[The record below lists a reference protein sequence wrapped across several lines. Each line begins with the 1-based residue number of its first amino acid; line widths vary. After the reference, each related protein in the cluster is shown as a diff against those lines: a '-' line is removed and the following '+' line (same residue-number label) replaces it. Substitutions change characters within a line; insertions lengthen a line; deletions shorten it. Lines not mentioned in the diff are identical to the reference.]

1 MQNTNT
7 TTLKRDGRLS
17 VRLISL
23 LLFVAMFVQIISI
36 CCFATSGMSF
46 QLGGSANSTGIVNGI
61 GKFDSDETIKAL
73 KKDLIASLNKDLL
86 KKVEDYELRGEVSV
100 IITFSEDSLITKYT
114 DSSESRH
121 MSFAEYSTTASA
133 SKFKNSLASNQ
144 NQMLSLLSQ
153 EGLIDEIEYN
163 YFNIVD
169 GAAVKTTYENLEA
182 ITKIEGVG
190 RIIISNTYEALEAV
204 DNPVDVYETG
214 IFNSGSVTYTG
225 KGTLVAIL
233 DTGCDYNHSAFTSY
247 AVQGAAFDRAYVE
260 SKLPY
265 TQAYLDNSSLEAREV
280 YYGNITNNKIVFGYD
295 YADNDPDI
303 MPFAQSHGT
312 HVAGVIAGKDDVIT
326 GVAIDA
332 QLAIMKVFSDYSDGA
347 EDVDILAALED
358 SVTLGVDAI
367 NMSLGASC
375 GFTREVDDEY
385 KNGLYDRIKAAG
397 ISLIVAASNDYS
409 SGYGGAESDTN
420 KTTNPDSSTVGAPST
435 YDAAMSVAS
444 INGRK
449 ENYMLANGE
458 LVVFY
463 TEAYNSSTKEY
474 NFFEMLGI
482 NKDNPHAELDYVT
495 IPGYGYQINYTG
507 LQMQG
512 KIALVKRGDITFE
525 EKVQYAREAGAAGI
539 IIYNNVVG
547 TITMTVGDDL
557 EIPVVS
563 IGKDEGE
570 KMAQHA
576 TGKIVLDYTNEAG
589 PFMSDFSA
597 WGPTPSLTLKP
608 EITAHGGNILSAVI
622 GGEYEKL
629 SGTSMAAPNLCGI
642 VVLIRQYVKETYGG
656 DAETVRDLVNQ
667 LCMST
672 ATIALDKN
680 GNPYSPRKQGAGIAD
695 IAKATTTPAY
705 LYVNNG
711 SGKTKLELGDDP
723 QRTGV
728 YVMSINLKNLS
739 DVAQSYRLGSIV
751 MTESVSS
758 AEPEYVA
765 EMAYILNASSTYSVE
780 GGTISN
786 GVVTVGAKGDAVVT
800 VTVTLSDADK
810 NYLNSTFAN
819 GMYVEGYLTFD
830 NINENGVDLNAPFLA
845 FYGNWGEAPIFDL
858 DYYEV
863 ETEAH
868 NSAIDED
875 DKIKADYYATIPLGT
890 YYYDYV
896 LPLGSYVY
904 DMDESKYNPIP
915 ATQEHASISY
925 YEDAI
930 SGVYGV
936 FAGLLRSAK
945 EMNIEIIDTSTGEV
959 VWDKT
964 EYNCYKAHYSGGV
977 APYRASI
984 NLPMVDYDKNT
995 VFGSNNVRYE
1005 VVLTAK
1011 LDWDNGERNSSDT
1024 YSFSFYVDYEAPS
1037 VVDATFKTE
1046 YDKSLKKNRYY
1057 ADIIVYDN
1065 HYAMSI
1071 RPIFIYEYLDETTNE
1086 MMKTYTTLSESPTPI
1101 YQESRG
1107 TTTKVRI
1114 EITDYIDL
1122 IADSV
1127 MPEGL
1132 TVYLDDYAMNGN
1144 IAYIPFDNTESSDLE
1159 FDAEGLN
1166 LNGSKEL
1173 NLNINE
1179 TIDLTEYLIYE
1190 DATLTVN
1197 SAYLGTLTW
1206 TSSDESIVAIHRGKI
1221 EAKAPGTAIISVTG
1235 SEWVTDDGVQIY
1247 KNLTVNVGTD
1257 VSDNPNSSM
1266 NVELESLKFTSYKTL
1281 FAFSSDIDY
1290 SEIGETGARKF
1301 FDGNANISFYPSES
1315 VQLYYDLAPWN
1326 LDPSRYT
1333 LQWVS
1338 SNPKV
1343 ATVDE
1348 NGVVTAQSEGSA
1360 RISLQITFAG
1370 KDKPSTLMARCSLEV
1385 KSEFVI
1391 DGRTLVAYKG
1401 HGGDI
1406 KIPDDKGISTIGA
1419 FAFCHYNL
1427 NNELEVEKDEDGYYD
1442 IDLKKEPIGNNT
1454 ITSIE
1459 IPDGVETIEKYAFY
1473 NCKLLNNVVLP
1484 DTLETIGEYAFASCS
1499 VLKNVN
1505 FENVRIIRD
1514 YAFNKCDSLTC
1525 DDIGGVDLTRL
1536 YAVGAYAFEGTRLT
1550 TLDLPNL
1557 SRVSEGAFANC
1568 SYLSSVKLGK
1578 RTRISAKMFQ
1588 NTAIEAIE
1596 IYSDSIPDYAF
1607 SGCKKLKD
1615 VVIKNDISYLGIE
1628 AFSGCTKL
1636 ENVTFEAGCE
1646 KIAEMAFYQCYALA
1660 NFKLPA
1666 CDIVVYDNAFANSGL
1681 EELLFAP
1688 NTYLTDMGVGVFDL
1702 VSNFTV
1708 DITDSNYYEE
1718 VDGVIYSKDRTKL
1731 VFVLPN
1737 YNFKNFEVPASVKEI
1752 GAGAFSS
1759 NKKIQ
1764 NVTFADGSQLEYIG
1778 NGAFANCTT
1787 LRRVTLP
1794 DNPVEIDGFAF
1805 MGTTY
1810 SGFAINLN
1818 NVTSVGDRAFWGSN
1832 ISSVKLTTENVVI
1845 GEAAFY
1851 LCSNLYTVEL
1861 GEKAQIGAYA
1871 FADSSVRVVKI
1882 NGDGATNN
1890 SEDFV
1895 GATVA
1900 NAAFGGCTNLST
1912 FDFANVSGELGEMAF
1927 YGCTALNAVNA
1938 PHITA
1943 IGDASFADCY
1953 NLSVFSA
1960 ERLTTIGAY
1969 AFAPYSEDATQGA
1982 DLQTI
1987 YAPNLTTVGDG
1998 AFMACYSLKSID
2010 LSKVTSLGFAAFY
2023 SCVELETVILTAAL
2037 TELPDYAFFGC
2048 DKLSSIDLSNIV
2060 RFGQFVVYGAKLPA
2074 HLDLS
2079 KAEYI
2084 GYCAFSEYYGDDY
2097 KIENR
2102 IETVYAPVLKEID
2115 EQAFYGC
2122 NKLREFIAPQVEKI
2136 GMGAFSKTA
2145 LTRFGVSNSI
2155 QSIGYS
2161 VFEGCESF
2169 TEFYA
2174 IVNGEEVTDS
2184 DYYEFDNAV
2193 LNDGV
2198 VYIKSANG
2206 YILTCYPTAKEDTVL
2221 TVLEG
2226 TVKIGFGAAIGNK
2239 YLETLILPE
2248 SLKYIGNFAFYE
2260 CSNLKTVKFNSYY
2273 APIIEGTLTGD
2284 TIDINGENV
2293 ADYPGFEELYK
2304 YDFYY
2309 KLEKTVGTPLYYS
2322 NFVDVISS
2330 KNASELIYIIPLN
2343 SSGYDSRLYSAYFN
2357 PSETENSGTV
2367 TGPNVLAF
2375 VEAVENLP
2383 VEITRFDTKLINAA
2397 INAYNALSKTEMAEI
2412 DEAYINRF
2420 IEARRVYNAS
2430 VVINK
2435 INHVFDMY
2443 NSEYAYNTLKSAVA
2457 SFEALSAE
2465 EKALVSNA
2473 AVLETKKAELAEK
2486 MGKTLDFTLSY
2497 SDYFPATEE
2506 NNNDTTDAPE
2516 KNNGWVIVLIVGVS
2530 VIVLAAAAAVVLLLL
2545 KKKKE
2550 NELPEA
2556 SEEEAS
2562 EEEITGEE
2570 ASDAEVTT
2578 EEPHDEE
2585 SSEESVQISVA
2596 DDQTKED

>member
-7 TTLKRDGRLS
+7 KTQNRNGSLS
-17 VRLISL
+17 VRLVSL
-23 LLFVAMFVQIISI
+23 LLFVALFVQMISI
-36 CCFATSGMSF
+36 CCLAATGKTF
-46 QLGGSANSTGIVNGI
+46 QLGGSSNSTGIVNGI
-61 GKFDSDETIKAL
+61 GKFDSDQTIKDL
-73 KKDLIASLNKDLL
+73 KKSLIASLNRDLIQ
-86 KKVEDYELRGEVSV
+86 KIEDYELRGEVSA
-100 IITFSEDSLITKYT
+100 IITFSDDSLITKYT
-114 DSSESRH
+114 GSSESKR
-121 MSFAEYSTTASA
+121 MSFSEYSATKSA
-133 SKFKNSLASNQ
+133 SKFKDSLASNQ
-144 NQMLSLLSQ
+144 NKVLSLLSQ
-153 EGLIDEIEYN
+153 AGLIDEVEYN

-182 ITKIEGVG
+182 ISAQAGVE
-190 RIIISNTYEALEAV
+190 RIIISNTYKALEAV

-214 IFNSGSVTYTG
+214 IFNSGSVQYTG

-247 AVQGAAFDRAYVE
+247 AVQGALYDRDYIE
-260 SKLPY
+260 SKLPH
-265 TQAYLDNSSLEAREV
+265 TQAYLDNTSLEAREV

-303 MPFAQSHGT
+303 MPFEQSHGT

-358 SVTLGVDAI
+358 AVALEVDAI

-375 GFTREVDDEY
+375 GFTREVDEDY

-420 KTTNPDSSTVGAPST
+420 KTSNPDSSTVGAPST

-463 TEAYNSSTKEY
+463 TEAYNASYKEY

-482 NKDNPHAELDYVT
+482 NKDNSHAEFEYVT

-507 LQMQG
+507 LEMEG
-512 KIALVKRGDITFE
+512 RIALVKRGDITFQD
-525 EKVQYAREAGAAGI
+525 KVKYAREAGAAGI

-547 TITMTVGDDL
+547 NITMTVGDDL

-570 KMAQHA
+570 KLAQHA

-642 VVLIRQYVKETYGG
+642 VVLIRQYVKETYSN
-656 DAETVRDLVNQ
+656 DPETVRDLVNQ

-695 IAKATTTPAY
+695 IAKATTTSAY
-705 LYVNNG
+705 LYVDNG

-728 YVMSINLKNLS
+728 YEMSINLKNLS
-739 DVAQSYRLGSIV
+739 NSAAQSYRLGSIV

-765 EMAYILNASSTYSVE
+765 EMAYMLNAASTYKVTGE
-780 GGTISN
+780 GATLSN
-786 GVVTVGAKGDAVVT
+786 GVVTVAPGSEAVVT
-800 VTVTLSDADK
+800 VTITLSDADK
-810 NYLNSTFAN
+810 NYLNSTFEN

-830 NINENGVDLNAPFLA
+830 NTDENGVDLNAPFLA

-868 NSAIDED
+868 NSAIDDD

-904 DMDESKYNPIP
+904 DMDESKYTPIP
-915 ATQEHASISY
+915 ATQEHAAISY

-945 EMNIEIIDTSTGEV
+945 EMNIQIIDTSTGNV
-959 VWDKT
+959 VWEKS
-964 EYNCYKAHYSGGV
+964 EYNCYKAHYSGGI

-984 NLPMVDYDKNT
+984 NLPMVDYDTNT

-1005 VVLTAK
+1005 VVMTAK
-1011 LDWDNGERNSSDT
+1011 LDWDDGERNSSDT

-1046 YDKSLKKNRYY
+1046 YDKSKKKNRYY

-1101 YQESRG
+1101 YQETRG

-1144 IAYIPFDNTESSDLE
+1144 IAYIPFDHTDNPDIE
-1159 FDAEGLN
+1159 FAAD
-1166 LNGSKEL
+1166 EL
-1173 NLNINE
+1173 ALDINE
-1179 TIDLTEYLIYE
+1179 TFDLTEYLVYE
-1190 DATLTVN
+1190 DTAIN
-1197 SAYLGTLTW
+1197 PAYLGNLTW

-1221 EAKAPGTAIISVTG
+1221 EAKAPGTAVISVIG
-1235 SEWVTDDGVQIY
+1235 SEWKESQKITI
-1247 KNLTVNVGTD
+1247 TVSED
-1257 VSDNPNSSM
+1257 EIDNPNSSM
-1266 NVELESLKFTSYKTL
+1266 KVELESLKFTSFKTL

-1290 SEIGETGARKF
+1290 SEIGETGAHKF
-1301 FDGNANISFYPSES
+1301 FDGNTSISFYPSES
-1315 VQLYYDLAPWN
+1315 VQLYYDLDPWN

-1333 LQWVS
+1333 LKWVS

-1370 KDKPSTLMARCSLEV
+1370 KDKPSTLMARCTLEV
-1385 KSEFVI
+1385 KSEFVLE
-1391 DGRTLVAYKG
+1391 GSKLVAYKG
-1401 HGGDI
+1401 HGGDV
-1406 KIPDDKGISTIGA
+1406 KIPEDKGITTIGA

-1459 IPDGVETIEKYAFY
+1459 MPDGVETIEKYAFY
-1473 NCKLLNNVVLP
+1473 NCKLLNNVVFP
-1484 DTLETIGEYAFASCS
+1484 DSLETIGEYAFANCS

-1505 FENVRIIRD
+1505 LGSVRIIRD

-1525 DDIGGVDLTRL
+1525 SDIGGVDLTRL

-1550 TLDLPNL
+1550 ALNLPNL

-1568 SYLSSVKLGK
+1568 SYLSSVTLGE
-1578 RTRISAKMFQ
+1578 RTRISANMFQ
-1588 NTAIEAIE
+1588 NTALENIV

-1607 SGCKKLKD
+1607 SGCKKLES
-1615 VVIKNDISYLGIE
+1615 VTIVNDISYLGIE

-1636 ENVTFEAGCE
+1636 STVDFKAGCE
-1646 KIAEMAFYQCYALA
+1646 KIAEMAFYQCYALKE
-1660 NFKLPA
+1660 FHLPA
-1666 CDIVVYDNAFANSGL
+1666 CEIVVYDNAFADSGL
-1681 EELLFAP
+1681 KKLIFAP
-1688 NTYLTDMGVGVFDL
+1688 DTYITDMGVGVFDL
-1702 VSNFTV
+1702 VTNFEV
-1708 DITDSNYYEE
+1708 KITGSNYYEE
-1718 VDGVIYSKDRTKL
+1718 VGGVIYTKDRTQL
-1731 VFVLPN
+1731 VFVLPS
-1737 YNFKNFEVPASVKEI
+1737 YSSKNLEVPASVQVI

-1764 NVTFADGSQLEYIG
+1764 NVTFAEGSQLKFIG

-1787 LRRVTLP
+1787 LRRVVLP
-1794 DNPVEIDGFAF
+1794 ANSIEIDGFAF

-1810 SGFAINLN
+1810 SGFAINLD
-1818 NVTSVGDRAFWGSN
+1818 NVTSVGEYAFWGSY
-1832 ISSVKLTTENVVI
+1832 ISTVKLATENVKI
-1845 GEAAFY
+1845 GNAAFY
-1851 LCSNLYTVEL
+1851 LCSNLNAVTL
-1861 GEKAQIGAYA
+1861 GAQAKIGEYA
-1871 FADSSVRVVKI
+1871 FADSSVRAVKI
-1882 NGDGATNN
+1882 LD
-1890 SEDFV
+1890 SEHVGEDDFKGV
-1895 GATVA
+1895 RIA
-1900 NAAFGGCTNLST
+1900 NAAFGGCTSLSS
-1912 FDFANVSGELGEMAF
+1912 FDFAKVYGELGEMAF
-1927 YGCTALNAVNA
+1927 YGCTSLNTVIA
-1938 PHITA
+1938 PNITA
-1943 IGDASFADCY
+1943 IGDACFADCY
-1953 NLSVFSA
+1953 NLSIFSA
-1960 ERLTTIGAY
+1960 ENLVEIGAY
-1969 AFAPYSEDATQGA
+1969 AFAPYSEESTQGA
-1982 DLQTI
+1982 ALQTI
-1987 YAPNLTTVGDG
+1987 YAPKLEVVGDG
-1998 AFMACYSLKSID
+1998 AFMACYYLKSID
-2010 LSKVTSLGFAAFY
+2010 LSNVTSLGFAAFY
-2023 SCVELETVILTAAL
+2023 SCLELETVTLTDSL

-2048 DKLSSIDLSNIV
+2048 DKLSNIELSNIV
-2060 RFGQFVVYGAKLPA
+2060 KFGQFALYGVILPE
-2074 HLDLS
+2074 HLELT

-2084 GYCAFSEYYGDDY
+2084 GFCAFSEVFSDDY
-2097 KIENR
+2097 QIENR
-2102 IETVYAPVLKEID
+2102 ITSVYAPNLKEVD

-2122 NKLREFIAPQVEKI
+2122 KKLAVFTAPKLEKI
-2136 GMGAFSKTA
+2136 GMGAFAQTDITEFEISVN
-2145 LTRFGVSNSI
+2145 L

-2161 VFEGCESF
+2161 VFEGCEKF
-2169 TEFYA
+2169 TTFFVMIDGQKYTTADLE
-2174 IVNGEEVTDS
+2174 
-2184 DYYEFDNAV
+2184 NAV
-2193 LNDGV
+2193 LHDGV
-2198 VYIKSANG
+2198 VYIKTPNG
-2206 YILTCYPTAKEDTVL
+2206 YVLTCYPTAKADDTLVVL
-2221 TVLEG
+2221 DG

-2239 YLETLILPE
+2239 HLENIILPE

-2260 CSNLKTVKFNSYY
+2260 CSNLKTVKFTSYY

-2284 TIDINGENV
+2284 TIDINSENI

-2330 KNASELIYIIPLN
+2330 KNASNITYIIPLN

-2357 PSETENSGTV
+2357 PSETDNSGTV
-2367 TGPNVLAF
+2367 TGPNILAF

-2383 VEITRFDTKLINAA
+2383 AEITRFDSNLINAA
-2397 INAYNALSKTEMAEI
+2397 INAYNSLSSAEMAEI
-2412 DEAYINRF
+2412 DETYINKF
-2420 IEARRVYNAS
+2420 IEARRAYNVS
-2430 VVINK
+2430 VVENQ

-2443 NSEYAYNTLKSAVA
+2443 NSEYAYNTLKSAFA
-2457 SFEALSAE
+2457 SYEALSAE

-2473 AVLETKKAELAEK
+2473 AVLATKKAELAEK
-2486 MGKTLDFTLSY
+2486 MGKTIDFTLSY
-2497 SDYFPATEE
+2497 ADYFPVTEE
-2506 NNNDTTDAPE
+2506 NNNGTTDTPE
-2516 KNNGWVIVLIVGVS
+2516 KNDNTLVIVLIVSAS
-2530 VIVLAAAAAVVLLLL
+2530 VLVLAAAAAVVLILL
-2545 KKKKE
+2545 KKKKAQNTIE
-2550 NELPEA
+2550 T
-2556 SEEEAS
+2556 S
-2562 EEEITGEE
+2562 
-2570 ASDAEVTT
+2570 
-2578 EEPHDEE
+2578 DEE
-2585 SSEESVQISVA
+2585 SSDNESSDEETSNEEISSEETSNEETSNEEILA
-2596 DDQTKED
+2596 EETSDDEAIDGE